1 MKNFFTKSKKSINIL
16 KIKNIFCIFFLFCLL
31 FVNIDYTYSQTN
43 EPCPAPGY
51 VDPLGNSAGTT
62 VDPNCLTDI
71 TTVSAPAPV
80 VKNVDCGK
88 KDNYDCYTLLESI
101 GGGGESGVTEQVII
115 RNGELSGYLQQI
127 ITYLLML
134 VAVAAVFYMIY
145 GGILYVTTD
154 IINKKAE
161 GKEMIQRVTY
171 GLIFVFTV
179 WLLINSINPNMLKN
193 SLDFSLSTIGIDLAS
208 TTPSQTTQTPATP
221 TIKPIVMGSCATG
234 LETVQGSYQLC
245 KDVADKMKELLAAA
259 SAAGVNLQI
268 VSAYRSADSSTVSG
282 GGTAAAS
289 GMSNHQRGRAVDFS
303 GFKNG
308 PDKEGRFMWLQN
320 NASKYGFYNILYKTK
335 SDEYNHWSTTGK

>member
-1 MKNFFTKSKKSINIL
+1 
-16 KIKNIFCIFFLFCLL
+16 
-31 FVNIDYTYSQTN
+31 
-43 EPCPAPGY
+43 
-51 VDPLGNSAGTT
+51 
-62 VDPNCLTDI
+62 
-71 TTVSAPAPV
+71 
-80 VKNVDCGK
+80 
-88 KDNYDCYTLLESI
+88 
-101 GGGGESGVTEQVII
+101 
-115 RNGELSGYLQQI
+115 
-127 ITYLLML
+127 
-134 VAVAAVFYMIY
+134 
-145 GGILYVTTD
+145 
-154 IINKKAE
+154 
-161 GKEMIQRVTY
+161 
-171 GLIFVFTV
+171 
-179 WLLINSINPNMLKN
+179 
-193 SLDFSLSTIGIDLAS
+193 
-208 TTPSQTTQTPATP
+208 
-221 TIKPIVMGSCATG
+221 MGSCATG